1 MYAVDVVCT
10 VMCGPCG
17 PVAIVVAVNGW
28 DGGGELSTAV
38 LMFVVGVVG

>member
-17 PVAIVVAVNGW
+17 PVAIVVAVGGC
-28 DGGGELSTAV
+28 DAGGELAIVV
-38 LMFVVGVVG
+38 LVLADG